1 GAAHLQVADFDTA
14 ITEFEE
20 ALKLSPR
27 DASLHYNLGLA
38 LKLKDKLP
46 EAMVELRQAEE
57 LDPGQA
63 DAHYT
68 LGVTL
73 WQQGD
78 FAAAAEDLRSA
89 THAKPDYAEAYY
101 TLGTVLKQKGELQ
114 EAAAA
119 LRGAVGL
126 QPDFAGA
133 HTTLATVLRQLG
145 DTEGAAKESR
155 AGMEIAKQKT
165 SEQAA
170 LFATNSGRRLL
181 NAGDI
186 EGAISQYRLAINSSP
201 NYAAAHF
208 ELGMA
213 LRQQGKAAEAQEEFH
228 TAAVLD
234 PRLVPPSPRKK

>member
-1 GAAHLQVADFDTA
+1 MAEMRKAA
-14 ITEFEE
+14 
-20 ALKLSPR
+20 
-27 DASLHYNLGLA
+27 
-38 LKLKDKLP
+38 
-46 EAMVELRQAEE
+46 E

-63 DAHYT
+63 DVHYT

-78 FAAAAEDLRSA
+78 FAAAAEELRA
-89 THAKPDYAEAYY
+89 AIRAKPDYAEAYY

-114 EAAAA
+114 DSASA
-119 LRGAVGL
+119 LREAIRL

-145 DTEGAAKESR
+145 DTEGAAAESR

-181 NAGDI
+181 NAGDL
-186 EGAISQYRLAINSSP
+186 EGAISQFRAAINSSP
-201 NYAAAHF
+201 DYAAAHF
-208 ELGMA
+208 ELGLA
-213 LRQQGKAAEAQEEFH
+213 LRQQGKSEEAQKEFQK
-228 TAAVLD
+228 AVTLD
-234 PRLVPPSPRKK
+234 PRLTPPAHKKK